1 MSLRDNKM
9 MVLKLLG
16 LEFEPIALP
25 ELMHRLGKSFKE
37 RSVGRWLH
45 LLVEEGAVR
54 KIGQKR
60 GTKYIVVGRSE
71 EAKDEISS
79 CFSSASL
86 KVIEFVKRPLFER
99 HPVAYAD
106 DWFDSYQ
113 PNSSYYL
120 PEILRQQ
127 LQASG
132 DRANAKDP
140 AGTYSHQ
147 IFNRLIIDL
156 SYNSSRLD
164 GSGQGAKAWCSRWRI
179 NLYPI

>member
-9 MVLKLLG
+9 IVLRLLG
-16 LEFEPIALP
+16 LEFEPIGLP
-25 ELMHRLGKSFKE
+25 GLMHKLGESFKE
-37 RSVGRWLH
+37 RSVRRWLH

-60 GTKYIVVGRSE
+60 GTRYIIVGRSE
-71 EAKDEISS
+71 EAKDQISS

-120 PEILRQQ
+120 PEMLRQQ

-132 DRANAKDP
+132 ERVNAKDP
-140 AGTYSHQ
+140 AGTYAHQ

-156 SYNSSRLD
+156 SYNSSRLEVERCI
-164 GSGQGAKAWCSRWRI
+164 Q
-179 NLYPI
+179 NF